1 MQELALEMDGNW
13 TRCSKFKT
21 GNLRATKS
29 NNFEHFA
36 LSFIFFL
43 FYSENMLFTLVK
55 SENVSCNIFA
65 ILNINFSSISYI
77 TLLYNYHYRHLQKNL
92 NFFKPKLYY
101 LLNVTPYS
109 LLLFTPDNHY
119 FILKFDYSSYL
130 WLIPLSIMPLRSFH
144 AVACVSMS
152 LLFKAK

>member
-21 GNLRATKS
+21 GNLRASKS

-36 LSFIFFL
+36 LSFFFFFL

-55 SENVSCNIFA
+55 SKNACCNIFA
-65 ILNINFSSISYI
+65 ILNINFSSISDI

-92 NFFKPKLYY
+92 HFFKPKLYY
-101 LLNVTPYS
+101 LLNVTSYS
-109 LLLFTPDNHY
+109 LLLFTPDNNY
-119 FILKFDYSSYL
+119 FIFYL
-130 WLIPLSIMPLRSFH
+130 
-144 AVACVSMS
+144 
-152 LLFKAK
+152 